1 MTRNL
6 PTTQAAPIS
15 PIVAKHMAAAELRL
29 AEAGIKLPAKSM
41 EPSELDN
48 HKRSVAGMLEMVAV
62 TVSAYGWDDMAK
74 QKRQG
79 LYRNWVN
86 ELFQFSIEDI
96 DRAISQLLGGNNPKL
111 AMIPQQVAKVIRAD
125 HARRLAMVPRRE
137 PEEPARERCDPKV
150 AAEIVRAAGFSG
162 PKLMPGVGK

>member
-41 EPSELDN
+41 TPSELDS
-48 HKRSVAGMLEMVAV
+48 HKRSVAGMLEMVAL
-62 TVSAYGWDDMAK
+62 TTSAYGWEDMAPEA
-74 QKRQG
+74 RQG

-96 DRAISQLLGGNNPKL
+96 DRAICNLLGGSNPKL
-111 AMIPQQVAKVIRAD
+111 AMIPQQVTKAIRAE
-125 HARRLAMVPRRE
+125 HARRLAMVPRRD
-137 PEEPARERCDPKV
+137 PEEPANERCDPGV
-150 AAEIVRAAGFSG
+150 ADEIVRAAGFPG
-162 PKLMPGVGK
+162 LKRMPGVGE

>member
-15 PIVAKHMAAAELRL
+15 PIVAKHMAAAERRL
-29 AEAGIKLPAKSM
+29 TEAGIKLPAKSM

-62 TVSAYGWDDMAK
+62 TVSAYGWDEMATE
-74 QKRQG
+74 KRQG

-137 PEEPARERCDPKV
+137 PEEPANERCDPRV
-150 AAEIVRAAGFSG
+150 ADEIVRAAGFPG
-162 PKLMPGVGK
+162 LKRMPGAGE